1 MRYYMIDRIT
11 EFELGKRVQ
20 GIKAVSYESEILH
33 DHFPGYPVLPGAFL
47 VESMAQL
54 SGFLIEM
61 SRNTR
66 EEVRRA
72 LLVKIDEAKFYSM
85 AEPGDCLVLDAT
97 LEEQMED
104 AVKTKI
110 LVMCGTKKV
119 ATATLTFVLKDIPIP
134 AIHEQRRSLY
144 RVWTRNCQ
152 NIPEIW

>member
-11 EFELGKRVQ
+11 EFELGKRAQ
-20 GIKAVSYESEILH
+20 GIKAVSYESDILH
-33 DHFPGYPVLPGAFL
+33 DHFPGYPVLPGALL

-61 SRNTR
+61 SRNTQ
-66 EEVRRA
+66 EQVRRA

-119 ATATLTFVLKDIPIP
+119 ATAALTFVLKDIPIP
-134 AIHEQRRSLY
+134 EIHEQRRTLY